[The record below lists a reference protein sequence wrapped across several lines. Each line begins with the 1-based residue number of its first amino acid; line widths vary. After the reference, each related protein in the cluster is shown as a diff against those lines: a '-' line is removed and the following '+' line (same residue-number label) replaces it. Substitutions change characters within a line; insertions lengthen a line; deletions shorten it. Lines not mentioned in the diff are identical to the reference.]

1 MNDSSAPTPPSAN
14 RLKSHL
20 ADCIAQGR
28 KAMGIFI
35 TDGFPTRDATDG
47 LLDAIV
53 AGGADFV
60 ELGMPFSDPLAEGL
74 PIQHASDVALRGGV
88 TMKST
93 FETARRFRERHPD
106 TPLLLMGYVN
116 PVLRYGLSNFCHSC
130 ASVGVD
136 GLILPDVPPEESA
149 QLESATAENGLV
161 TVFLAAPNTPDARL
175 HRLDSLATGFVYAVS
190 VAGITGAELGDTSP
204 VERYLARA
212 REHVT
217 RNPLLVGFGIRTA
230 DDAARLSRSTDGFIV
245 GSALIRHVE
254 SLFDDQAL
262 TDAHRYAST
271 ADFVRALH
279 PNS

>member
-1 MNDSSAPTPPSAN
+1 MMDTTTTN
-14 RLKSHL
+14 RLTSHL
-20 ADCIAQGR
+20 ADCIARGR
-28 KAMGIFI
+28 KAMGIFL
-35 TDGFPTRDATDG
+35 TDGFPTQQATDG

-88 TMKST
+88 TMQST
-93 FETARRFRERHPD
+93 LETARRFRERND

-116 PVLRYGLSNFCHSC
+116 PVLRYGLSNFCRDC

-149 QLESATAENGLV
+149 QLESAAADNGLA

-175 HRLDSLATGFVYAVS
+175 LRLDALATGFVYAVS

-204 VERYLARA
+204 VERYLERA
-212 REHVT
+212 RQHVT
-217 RNPLLVGFGIRTA
+217 QNPLLVGFGIRTA
-230 DDAARLSRSTDGFIV
+230 DDAARLSQSTDGFIV

-254 SLFDDQAL
+254 ALFEDDTLA
-262 TDAHRYAST
+262 DKDRYART

-279 PNS
+279 PDS

>member
-1 MNDSSAPTPPSAN
+1 MTEPTKVN
-14 RLKSHL
+14 RLTTQL
-20 ADCIAQGR
+20 ADCIGRGR
-28 KAMGIFI
+28 KAMGIFL

-88 TMKST
+88 TMQST
-93 FETARRFRERHPD
+93 LETACRFRQRHTD
-106 TPLLLMGYVN
+106 APLLLMGYVN
-116 PVLRYGLSNFCHSC
+116 PVLRYGLSNFCRDC
-130 ASVGVD
+130 ASSGVD
-136 GLILPDVPPEESA
+136 GLILPDVPPEESV
-149 QLESATAENGLV
+149 QLESAALEHGLA
-161 TVFLAAPNTPDARL
+161 TVFLAAPNTPNDRL
-175 HRLDSLATGFVYAVS
+175 LRLDNLATGFVYAVS

-212 REHVT
+212 RTHVT

-230 DDAARLSRSTDGFIV
+230 DDASRLSQSTDGFIV

-254 SLFDDQAL
+254 SLFEDDTL
-262 TDAHRYAST
+262 TDAKRYERT
-271 ADFVRALH
+271 AAFVRALH
-279 PNS
+279 PDS